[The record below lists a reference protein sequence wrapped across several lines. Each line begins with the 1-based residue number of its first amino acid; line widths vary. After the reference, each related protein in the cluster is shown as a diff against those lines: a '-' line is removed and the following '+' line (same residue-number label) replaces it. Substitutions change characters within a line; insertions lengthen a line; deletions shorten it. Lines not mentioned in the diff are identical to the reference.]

1 MADSSVPR
9 PGEEVREPQ
18 PQPVGPDDVEAAAAP
33 WVLAGIA
40 AAAAVE
46 QAGGD
51 EAVADAD
58 GPELQVEARPVEGN
72 GEVGAAAAP
81 PAAEP
86 REEEPQLNP
95 ALAEAAY
102 QAQERDRRF
111 MALVIEPRGEEQQ
124 LGAAPAE
131 AARPDEA
138 AFAELNRHRRM
149 MQRMAEL
156 VERREVAADAELGR
170 RCRLGG
176 CANQRPIGRVQP
188 NARREDWIGA
198 ARAFRDLHEARMNNL
213 PAERAGVEGVD
224 AVPQGSPRLA
234 SGPGSD
240 SSSGYH
246 PANDGGASN
255 RTYSIRSGIHDDD
268 PTDGLVLGLSL
279 SQSQSLG
286 GSLSLG
292 CNRHNVRTRAGIGRD
307 PNQTQEQHS
316 DEEN

>member
-1 MADSSVPR
+1 MADSNVPR
-9 PGEEVREPQ
+9 PSGEAREPQ
-18 PQPVGPDDVEAAAAP
+18 PQPVGPGDLEAAAAP

-40 AAAAVE
+40 AAAALE

-51 EAVADAD
+51 EAVVDAD
-58 GPELQVEARPVEGN
+58 GPEPQVEVRPVGGN

-81 PAAEP
+81 PAAGP
-86 REEEPQLNP
+86 TEEEPQLNL
-95 ALAEAAY
+95 ALAEAAD
-102 QAQERDRRF
+102 QVQECDRRF
-111 MALVIEPRGEEQQ
+111 MAMVIEPREEERQP
-124 LGAAPAE
+124 GAAPAE

-149 MQRMAEL
+149 MQRMAEFI
-156 VERREVAADAELGR
+156 ERREVAADAELGR

-188 NARREDWIGA
+188 NARREDWVGA
-198 ARAFRDLHEARMNNL
+198 ARAFRDLHEARMSNL
-213 PAERAGVEGVD
+213 PAERVGVEGVD

-240 SSSGYH
+240 SSGYH

-255 RTYSIRSGIHDDD
+255 RTYSIHSGIHDDD

-279 SQSQSLG
+279 SQSLG

-292 CNRHNVRTRAGIGRD
+292 CNRHNVRTRAGIGQD